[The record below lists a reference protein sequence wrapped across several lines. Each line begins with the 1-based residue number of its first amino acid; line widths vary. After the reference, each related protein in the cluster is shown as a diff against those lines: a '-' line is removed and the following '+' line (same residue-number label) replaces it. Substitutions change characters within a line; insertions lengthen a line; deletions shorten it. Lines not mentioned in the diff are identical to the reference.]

1 MGLFKDCGCGC
12 DGKKQEQKL
21 LISIMSALV
30 FFIIANPDT
39 FRIMRKVFG
48 SWVSSP
54 TGCPSISGL
63 ALHTVVFMLVTWGMM
78 NVKTEAYEPDI
89 GPAPM
94 PESDAESDDESDD
107 ESDAESESD
116 DESDAE
122 SDDEFASIAPGPM
135 DIGPSPM
142 LSGVDPVVRMAD
154 VEPPKPYMKEKP
166 IEIRD
171 SGKIY
176 TPMDLNSG
184 LDAPAPISFKT
195 AKKGKAIAKCK
206 LDDGRDVT
214 FN

>member
-171 SGKIY
+171 SGRVF
-176 TPMDLNSG
+176 TPMDINSG
-184 LDAPAPISFKT
+184 LDAPAPISFKVSKK
-195 AKKGKAIAKCK
+195 AKANCK
-206 LDDGRDVT
+206 LEDGTDLV